1 MKNVLSI
8 HSSLLL
14 TLLVGIGL
22 SSAHNIMKSKV
33 APAVINEYSIQ
44 PSTTSVSSLL
54 VPGIQ
59 NLVLLTTLSALGI
72 STPALIGIGI
82 MTSKVQANSFEG
94 VQGMSPDNRIN
105 GTRRRRAHPR
115 YISVTGPDTDDK
127 NSYHVAEVLVKKFA
141 EITGQ
146 VSGRDPEMESPTSDA
161 LGRGGEVKGEFLDV
175 ESDLNVLKSG
185 LYIKLLGITTLDT
198 DVPYYRS
205 QKSAR

>member
-1 MKNVLSI
+1 MKNILSI

-14 TLLVGIGL
+14 TLLVDIGL
-22 SSAHNIMKSKV
+22 SSAHNVMKSKV

-59 NLVLLTTLSALGI
+59 NLVLLTTLSALGM

-82 MTSKVQANSFEG
+82 MTSKVQASSFNDI
-94 VQGMSPDNRIN
+94 QGMSPDSRID

-115 YISVTGPDTDDK
+115 DISVTGPDTDDK
-127 NSYHVAEVLVKKFA
+127 NSNHVAEVLVQKFA

-146 VSGRDPEMESPTSDA
+146 VTGWGPEMESPTSDA

-185 LYIKLLGITTLDT
+185 LYIKLLRITTLDT